1 MCADVEITNGKI
13 DDCSGQCMN
22 GGQCHNGGCICRK
35 GFEGNFCQII
45 QYVPDKTN
53 YTKMLKYLLLF
64 IIMVLLIIGL
74 IITAHFLFKN
84 ADKIREKMALMMPRP
99 RPLEPEEQQLAMEPD
114 VDDISGRGFG
124 KIDS

>member
-1 MCADVEITNGKI
+1 
-13 DDCSGQCMN
+13 
-22 GGQCHNGGCICRK
+22 
-35 GFEGNFCQII
+35 
-45 QYVPDKTN
+45 
-53 YTKMLKYLLLF
+53 MLKYLLLF

-99 RPLEPEEQQLAMEPD
+99 RPLEQEEQQMVGEPD

-124 KIDS
+124 KIESNYG